1 MADEG
6 PVKAVL
12 HTRYGPPDLLQ
23 FVEMDKPDP
32 RDDEI
37 LIAVHATT
45 VSTGDCNMRNFTFVT
60 SSMLPFAKL
69 MFGIGKPWRPRV
81 LGTELSGEVERAGKD
96 VKRFKKGDRIVASTG
111 MAGGGHAQYACLAEK
126 GAVALM
132 PDALSWEEAVAI
144 PFGANTALYFL
155 RDLGK
160 IQAGQQVLIIGASG
174 SIGSAAVQLAKHF
187 GATVTAVCSSA
198 NVEMVKSLGADKVID
213 YTKNDVTA
221 SADTYDLIFD
231 IVGATTF
238 HRCQHLLTPHGVFLQ
253 NIIGLTDLVRMAWTP
268 IAGGRQLKGGVARE
282 DPERMKF
289 IAELAAAGKLKPV
302 IDQTYSIDEV
312 RTAHERLES
321 NATVGKVVLSVPH

>member
-1 MADEG
+1 M
-6 PVKAVL
+6 KAIV
-12 HTRYGPPDLLQ
+12 HSRYGPPDLLQ
-23 FVEMDKPDP
+23 LKEVDKPVP
-32 RDDEI
+32 RDNEV
-37 LIAVHATT
+37 LIAIHATT

-60 SSMLPFAKL
+60 KSMLPIAKL
-69 MFGIGKPWRPRV
+69 MFGIRRPWKERI
-81 LGTELSGEVERAGKD
+81 LGTELAGEVESAGKD

-126 GAVALM
+126 GAVTLM

-174 SIGSAAVQLAKHF
+174 SIGSAGVQLAKHF

-302 IDQTYSIDEV
+302 IDRSYPLQEIAEAFKYVEQG
-312 RTAHERLES
+312 HKKG
-321 NATVGKVVLSVPH
+321 TVVITVAGWASA